1 MKFSLTALLA
11 YVASSA
17 TANQYCDAATSVCYY
32 EVAASNATYRV
43 AIPNVGAAP
52 FDILLQIVAPKSVG
66 WAGIA
71 WGGHMAQN
79 PLTLGWANGNA
90 TTVVSSR
97 WAT

>member
-1 MKFSLTALLA
+1 MKFSMTALLA
-11 YVASSA
+11 YTASSA
-17 TANQYCDAATSVCYY
+17 TPGKYCDAATGVCYY
-32 EVAASNATYRV
+32 ETSASNATYRV
-43 AIPNVGAAP
+43 AIPDVDAAP

-66 WAGIA
+66 WAGVA

-90 TTVVSSR
+90 STVVSSR